1 MSNEKEFSE
10 LLQAAIAAGL
20 RDNATLRKEAKL
32 DAKGVSNEISIS
44 GGKDSL
50 ATALVAIERN
60 TENLRFKFADTGHEH
75 SSTYE
80 YVDYLD
86 GILKAKCGVG
96 IETVKADF
104 SRQIAGKRE
113 FIKDHW
119 KEDLMESGLSEAQAD
134 DKVAR
139 ALEVLHPT
147 GNPFLDLC
155 LWKGR
160 FPSTRRR
167 FCSSELKHGPLQADV
182 EKQLEKF
189 KAVISWQGVRRDESA
204 QRANLIEKDV
214 DFGTWEP
221 EQRGLLIY
229 RPILDWTAQ
238 DVFAIAKRHS
248 IEPNPLY
255 KQGMGRVGCMP
266 CIHAGKRE
274 MLEIIK
280 RFPEEIARIAEWEWL
295 VSAASKQDAATF
307 MDARVTARFLGTGT
321 STEEIRPE
329 THGIKAYAEWATT
342 SRGGRQFDL
351 ITAIEL
357 QDEAPTCSSIYGLCE
372 KWEDA
377 A

>member
-1 MSNEKEFSE
+1 MS
-10 LLQAAIAAGL
+10 I
-20 RDNATLRKEAKL
+20 
-32 DAKGVSNEISIS
+32 SNEISVS

-50 ATALVAIERN
+50 ATALVAIEAGA
-60 TENLRFKFADTGHEH
+60 ENLRFKFADTGHEH
-75 SSTYE
+75 ALTYE
-80 YVDYLD
+80 YVAYLSD
-86 GILKAKCGVG
+86 ILKAKCGAG

-113 FIKDHW
+113 FIKAHW
-119 KEDLMESGLSEAQAD
+119 KEDLMGSGLSEAQAE

-139 ALEVLHPT
+139 ALQVLRPT

-182 EKQLEKF
+182 QEQLKRF
-189 KAVISWQGVRRDESA
+189 KAVVSWQGVRRDESA

-221 EQRGLLIY
+221 EPAGLLIY

-238 DVFAIAKRHS
+238 DTFEIAKRHN
-248 IEPNPLY
+248 IKPNPLY

-274 MLEIIK
+274 MLEIMN
-280 RFPEEIARIAEWEWL
+280 RFPEEVARIAEWESL
-295 VSAASKQDAATF
+295 VSAAAKRDCSTF
-307 MDARVTARFLGTGT
+307 MDARVTARFLDTGT
-321 STEEIRPE
+321 SAAEIRHE
-329 THGIKAYAEWATT
+329 THGINAYTEWATT
-342 SRGGRQFDL
+342 ARGGRQFDL
-351 ITAIEL
+351 ITTMQLE
-357 QDEAPTCSSIYGLCE
+357 DEPVECSSVYGLCE
-372 KWEDA
+372 K
-377 A
+377 